1 MMHIQTHSIQRG
13 FFALGMALA
22 LAVGF
27 GVGGWGLVEL
37 AEGDTQ
43 AAVAG
48 PVERPATI
56 AAQADG
62 EARAD

>member
-1 MMHIQTHSIQRG
+1 MMCIATRNTQRG
-13 FFALGMALA
+13 FFAIGMALA

-27 GVGGWGLVEL
+27 GLGGWGLVEF

-43 AAVAG
+43 AVAG
-48 PVERPATI
+48 PGERPSKI

-62 EARAD
+62 PVRAD

>member
-1 MMHIQTHSIQRG
+1 
-13 FFALGMALA
+13 MALA